1 MDALNVIV
9 RWFHIT
15 SAVALIGG
23 VLFARLVALPAA
35 QFLPASDREKL
46 GEAMAARFRP
56 WVLSAAG
63 ALLLTGIYNMLRNLG
78 RGPLYSGLLGIKML
92 LALHVFAVGS
102 LIVRPRNERRARM
115 MTGVIISGLIIVVI
129 SACLRQLHLS

>member
-23 VLFARLVALPAA
+23 ILFARLVVVPVRGT
-35 QFLPASDREKL
+35 FDDE
-46 GEAMAARFRP
+46 MAARFRP
-56 WVLSAAG
+56 WMLSSAG

-92 LALHVFAVGS
+92 LALHVFAVGI

-115 MTGVIISGLIIVVI
+115 MTGVIISGLIIIVI